1 MLWRG
6 AARVQA
12 HAKARHRA
20 DREGQG
26 LLPKGPDPT
35 VRTRPAGG
43 PRADQASPRPPVL

>member
-12 HAKARHRA
+12 HAKAGHRA

-35 VRTRPAGG
+35 VRTRPGG
-43 PRADQASPRPPVL
+43 DPWADQASLCPSVL